1 MDRDSGHDPWIYD
14 ISAFIE
20 STAAK
25 AADAI
30 IAIDFYI
37 LYHSQYELNILPWP
51 RPIEQHLIGAKP

>member
-1 MDRDSGHDPWIYD
+1 MDRASGHDPWIYD
-14 ISAFIE
+14 ISAFIG

-37 LYHSQYELNILPWP
+37 LYHSQYQLNILPWP
-51 RPIEQHLIGAKP
+51 QPIE